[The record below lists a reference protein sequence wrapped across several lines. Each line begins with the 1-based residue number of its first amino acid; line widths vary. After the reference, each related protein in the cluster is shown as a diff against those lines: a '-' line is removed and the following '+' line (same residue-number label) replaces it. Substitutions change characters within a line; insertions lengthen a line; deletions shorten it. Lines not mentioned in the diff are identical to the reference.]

1 MLLNKNLMKAAIARA
16 GYTQGKLAAEI
27 GISEN
32 TLSAKMT
39 GISCFDT
46 DQIDKICDVLG
57 ITENEEKAN
66 IFLSSPSHI
75 WESTKINQSDTDPS

>member
-46 DQIDKICDVLG
+46 DQID
-57 ITENEEKAN
+57 
-66 IFLSSPSHI
+66 
-75 WESTKINQSDTDPS
+75 